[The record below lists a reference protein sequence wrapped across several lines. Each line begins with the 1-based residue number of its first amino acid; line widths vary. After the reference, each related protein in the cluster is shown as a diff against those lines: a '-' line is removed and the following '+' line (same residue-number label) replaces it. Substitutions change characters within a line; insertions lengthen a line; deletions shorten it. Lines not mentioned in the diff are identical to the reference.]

1 MITIK
6 TKASKRKKPDGTG
19 WKCKASITYKQ
30 FTQEE
35 LETFT
40 PTEKKYITAA
50 AKAYSEWESSECSV
64 KYARQRLFLHE
75 REQIKTLQAYS
86 RYLRKVNSPVSGVI
100 TVMMRVIQY
109 SDYILTR
116 TQEHDDVPF

>member
-1 MITIK
+1 MIQIK
-6 TKASKRKKPDGTG
+6 TKASKGKKPIDTG
-19 WKCKASITYKQ
+19 WKCKASITYKKLTEEQ
-30 FTQEE
+30 FEA
-35 LETFT
+35 LT
-40 PTEKKYITAA
+40 PTERKYITAA
-50 AKAYSEWESSECSV
+50 AKAYSEWETSERCV

-75 REQIKTLQAYS
+75 RERIKTLQAYS
-86 RYLRKVNSPVSGVI
+86 RYLQKENSPVSGFI